1 MYRRFAIIT
10 LALLA
15 FLTAGAQNGVNAPYS
30 QYGFSQTSL
39 PNTTPFA
46 ASMGGIVTTRSG
58 YNYVN
63 PFNPASYASIQG
75 ESFVFDISMSLVSS
89 RLSDASQS
97 MRDFDGGLTS
107 IAIAFPIFDWWK
119 TSLGLLPYSSTL
131 YESVLIG
138 DVGMGTQQ
146 VKTIYDGKGGI
157 SQFYWGNGFNIIG
170 SGETA
175 GEQSLQLGFN
185 INYLRGTIAEGITY
199 DFIASDTTFFV
210 DTRRQSETDLS
221 NVTFDLGALYRQPLN
236 ENYTLSAGLSCKLPR
251 TMKVDDKAMIYTFAN
266 SSAQEYILDTIF
278 PARGETGEFESTLKQ
293 PFSISVGLALERN
306 HLWSVG
312 LDFSYAEYNGM
323 KYEEGNSTPLFG
335 KSSLIYDNNY
345 RIALGGGW
353 LGDQGAPT
361 YWGRMG
367 FTGGVHY
374 EHGKLCLELANGQ
387 WTLNEWG
394 AGLGITFPMRK
405 GRSQLV
411 LTASYTN
418 FGNADMLRSEIWALG
433 ITLSSNERWFVKR
446 KYN

>member
-107 IAIAFPIFDWWK
+107 ISIAFPIFDWWK

-146 VKTIYDGKGGI
+146 VKTIYEDRIHHRKE
-157 SQFYWGNGFNIIG
+157 SRLYM
-170 SGETA
+170 
-175 GEQSLQLGFN
+175 
-185 INYLRGTIAEGITY
+185 
-199 DFIASDTTFFV
+199 DFDPEKNWKMEVLVEDNRI
-210 DTRRQSETDLS
+210 
-221 NVTFDLGALYRQPLN
+221 
-236 ENYTLSAGLSCKLPR
+236 
-251 TMKVDDKAMIYTFAN
+251 
-266 SSAQEYILDTIF
+266 
-278 PARGETGEFESTLKQ
+278 
-293 PFSISVGLALERN
+293 ISVR
-306 HLWSVG
+306 
-312 LDFSYAEYNGM
+312 
-323 KYEEGNSTPLFG
+323 
-335 KSSLIYDNNY
+335 
-345 RIALGGGW
+345 
-353 LGDQGAPT
+353 
-361 YWGRMG
+361 
-367 FTGGVHY
+367 
-374 EHGKLCLELANGQ
+374 
-387 WTLNEWG
+387 
-394 AGLGITFPMRK
+394 
-405 GRSQLV
+405 
-411 LTASYTN
+411 
-418 FGNADMLRSEIWALG
+418 
-433 ITLSSNERWFVKR
+433 KR
-446 KYN
+446 KISYYPADN